1 MAGGTA
7 TAAKPGTVKKFDY
20 QARDAAGKVR
30 KDSMEAPSTQAV
42 AARLRE
48 RGYTVLSVDE
58 AGGRGLNADINIP
71 GFGDKIGLKDIAIMS
86 RQLAT
91 MIGAGLSLLRAMTIL
106 TEQTENKALQK
117 VLAEVR
123 TDVETGKSFSMAL
136 GRHPDVFPPI
146 MINMVRAGE
155 VGGFLDSV
163 LVSIAENFEKEVAL
177 RGKIKSAMTYPVVV
191 FFIAILAVTAMLLF
205 IVPVFADMFAG
216 LGGELPFAT
225 QVLVTLST
233 ILKIGAVPLVIGIV
247 LFMIWWRKN
256 KNRYEVREKV
266 EPVYLKLPI
275 FGKLIQKIAVARFT
289 RNLGAMVRSGVPI
302 LQALD
307 IVGQASGNIVI
318 ERAAKDVQDSVRRGE
333 SLAGPLA
340 SHKVFPPMVVQ
351 MIAVGEDTGALDT
364 MLDKIADFY
373 DQEVE
378 STTEQL
384 TSLIE
389 PLMIAVLGSLIGAM
403 VIALY
408 MPIFKVFDLI
418 G

>member
-1 MAGGTA
+1 MATA
-7 TAAKPGTVKKFDY
+7 TAVKKY
-20 QARDAAGKVR
+20 EYEARDAAGKIR
-30 KDSMEAPSTQAV
+30 KDSMEAPSSAAV
-42 AARLRE
+42 ASRLRE

-58 AGGRGLNADINIP
+58 AGGKGLNADITIP
-71 GFGDKIGLKDIAIMS
+71 GLGEKIGLKDIAIMS

-91 MIGAGLSLLRAMTIL
+91 MINAGLSLLRSMQIL
-106 TEQTENKALQK
+106 TDQTENKALQK

-136 GRHPDVFPPI
+136 GRHPGVFPPI
-146 MINMVRAGE
+146 MINMVKAGE

-177 RGKIKSAMTYPVVV
+177 RNKIKSAMTYPVVV
-191 FFIAILAVTAMLLF
+191 FCIAILGVAAMLLF
-205 IVPVFADMFAG
+205 IVPVFATMFED

-225 QVLVTLST
+225 QVLVTLSDV
-233 ILKIGAVPLVIGIV
+233 LKIAAIPLVIAIV
-247 LFMIWWRKN
+247 LFAVWWGKN
-256 KNRYEVREKV
+256 KHRYEVREKV

-307 IVGQASGNIVI
+307 IVGQASGNVVI
-318 ERAAKDVQDSVRRGE
+318 ERATKDVQNSVRRGD

-340 SHKVFPPMVVQ
+340 AHKVFPPMVVQ
-351 MIAVGEDTGALDT
+351 MISVGEDTGALDT

-378 STTEQL
+378 ATTEQL

-389 PLMIAVLGSLIGAM
+389 PLMIAVLGSLIGGM

>member
-1 MAGGTA
+1 MATA
-7 TAAKPGTVKKFDY
+7 TAVKKFDY
-20 QARDAAGKVR
+20 EARDSSGKIR
-30 KDSMEAPSTQAV
+30 KDVMEAPSSQAV
-42 AARLRE
+42 ASRLRE

-58 AGGRGLNADINIP
+58 AGGKGLNADITIP
-71 GFGDKIGLKDIAIMS
+71 GMGERIGLKDIAIMS

-91 MIGAGLSLLRAMTIL
+91 MINAGLSLLRAMNIL

-123 TDVETGKSFSMAL
+123 TDVETGKSFSMSL
-136 GRHPDVFPPI
+136 GRHPNVFPPI
-146 MINMVRAGE
+146 MINMVKAGE

-191 FFIAILAVTAMLLF
+191 FFIAILATAAMLIF
-205 IVPVFADMFAG
+205 IVPVFADMFEG

-225 QVLVTLST
+225 QILVTLSA
-233 ILKIGAVPLVIGIV
+233 IMKIGAIPLVIAIIA
-247 LFMIWWRKN
+247 FMAWWKRN
-256 KNRYEVREKV
+256 KNRYEVRSKV
-266 EPVYLKLPI
+266 EPMYLKLPV
-275 FGKLIQKIAVARFT
+275 FGGLIQKIAVSRFS
-289 RNLGAMVRSGVPI
+289 RNFGAMIHAGVPI

-318 ERAAKDVQDSVRRGE
+318 ERATKDVQDSVRRGD

-340 SHKVFPPMVVQ
+340 QHNVFPPMVVQ

-389 PLMIAVLGSLIGAM
+389 PLMIAVLGGMIGAM